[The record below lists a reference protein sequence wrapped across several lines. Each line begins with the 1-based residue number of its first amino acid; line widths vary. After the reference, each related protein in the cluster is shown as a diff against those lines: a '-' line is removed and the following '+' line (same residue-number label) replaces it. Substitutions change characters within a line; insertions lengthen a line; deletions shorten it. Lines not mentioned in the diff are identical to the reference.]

1 MKNILTIAT
10 RKAVIILGLAT
21 LTAIPVFAQ
30 QSKWRFDA
38 GHSQAAVF
46 LGSNSNLQEAGIA
59 RVGGNA
65 EFIAGDP
72 SQSVLNFSVRLPQDQ
87 RMSFQST
94 RVEERADGKLQIT
107 GKMTLTLIKSDAEY
121 NPGED
126 YRGPIYGQAV
136 AHNVSREVTFV
147 LPMVD
152 NAEAK
157 QEITAEA
164 TLGIESFP
172 ELFAAVRQAAWQPVV
187 QDEHCKVAEAREDYR
202 GDECSGKLIAP
213 EYQAAALNP
222 GEDYRGDESPA
233 PSGNTMKI
241 VLQLQLNRVRLG

>member
-1 MKNILTIAT
+1 MKNILTDAT
-10 RKAVIILGLAT
+10 RKAVIILGLAS

-30 QSKWRFDA
+30 QSNWKVDG
-38 GHSQAAVF
+38 GHSMAAIY

-59 RVGGNA
+59 RVRGNA
-65 EFIAGDP
+65 EFVAGDP
-72 SQSVLNFSVRLPQDQ
+72 SQSVLNFSARLRQDQ
-87 RMSFQST
+87 WMTFQST

-107 GKMTLTLIKSDAEY
+107 GEMTLTQIQGEAEY

-136 AHNVSREVTFV
+136 AHNVSQEVTFV

-164 TLGIESFP
+164 TVGRENFP
-172 ELFAAVRQAAWQPVV
+172 ELFAALRQAAWQPLV
-187 QDEHCKVAEAREDYR
+187 QDEHCQAAQAGEDYR
-202 GDECSGKLIAP
+202 GAECNGKLIAP
-213 EYQAAALNP
+213 AYQVAALNP
-222 GEDYRGDESPA
+222 GEDYRSDESPA
-233 PSGNTMKI
+233 PAGNTMKI
-241 VLQLQLNRVRLG
+241 VLQLQLNRVSLG